1 MLPDMPT
8 TQHRASL
15 QAAVGGLYTLHD
27 ERTDTRVVVAPQR
40 GAIVTSF
47 RVAGRELLYMNSET
61 LCDSSQNVRGG
72 IPVLF
77 PCPGKLT
84 ADTVTWAGR
93 TGTDLKQHGFGRI
106 LDWNVLDSPPGS
118 LLLEIQANVWTL
130 PRYPWQFRAQ
140 LEYRLDQHTLG
151 IHFRVE
157 NHDSVP
163 LPFALGFHPYF
174 YVKDVLEKAKVR
186 IPSNATQAFDNVQ
199 KRVVPVSGCELCQPE
214 VDLHLLDH
222 GQSQCSI
229 ELPDGA
235 RVQMRGSEEL
245 KIWVVWT
252 LEKKDFVCLEPWTA
266 HPDALNTGDNAI
278 QLQPGAAHELHLDME
293 YFPPQS

>member
-15 QAAVGGLYTLHD
+15 QAAVGTLYTLHD

-40 GAIVTSF
+40 GAIVTSM
-47 RVAGRELLYMNSET
+47 RVAGRELLYLNDIT

-77 PCPGKLT
+77 PSPGKLT
-84 ADTVTWAGR
+84 GDTLSWGGR
-93 TGTDLKQHGFGRI
+93 SGTDIKQHGFGRI
-106 LDWNVLDSPPGS
+106 LDWNVLETPPGA
-118 LLLEIQANVWTL
+118 LLLEIQANAWTM

-140 LEYRLDQHTLG
+140 LEYRLELRRLA
-151 IHFRVE
+151 IHLRVE
-157 NHDSVP
+157 NHDTTP

-186 IPSNATQAFDNVQ
+186 IPTSATQAFDNVQ
-199 KRVVPVSGCELCQPE
+199 KCVVPFQGFDLSQPE

-222 GQSQCSI
+222 GGSQCRI

-235 RVQMRGSEEL
+235 SVEMRGSEAL

-266 HPDALNTGDNAI
+266 HPDALNTGENVI
-278 QLQPGAAHELHLDME
+278 EVQPGAAHELHLDIE
-293 YFPPQS
+293 YFPA

>member
-1 MLPDMPT
+1 MPT

-15 QAAVGGLYTLHD
+15 QAAVGELYTLHD
-27 ERTDTRVVVAPQR
+27 ERTDTRVVVSPQR
-40 GAIVTSF
+40 GAIVTSM
-47 RVAGRELLYMNSET
+47 RVAGRELLYMNDLT

-77 PCPGKLT
+77 PSPGKLNG
-84 ADTVTWAGR
+84 DSWSWGGR
-93 TGTDLKQHGFGRI
+93 SGTDLKQHGFGRI
-106 LDWNVLDSPPGS
+106 LDWNVLDSPPGA
-118 LLLEIQANVWTL
+118 LLLEIQANAWTM

-140 LEYRLDQHTLG
+140 LEYRLELHRLA

-157 NHDSVP
+157 NHDNSP

-174 YVKDVLEKAKVR
+174 YVKDVLDKAKVR
-186 IPSNATQAFDNVQ
+186 IPSSATQAFDNVQ
-199 KRVVPVSGCELCQPE
+199 KCVVPFQGFDLSQPE

-222 GQSQCSI
+222 GQSQCSV

-235 RVQMRGSEEL
+235 RLELRASEAL

-252 LEKKDFVCLEPWTA
+252 LEKKDFVCVEPWTA
-266 HPDALNTGDNAI
+266 HPDALNTGENVI
-278 QLQPGAAHELHLDME
+278 EVQPGAAEELHLDIE
-293 YFPPQS
+293 YFPG